1 MARGG
6 AWSYAGQVNLRC
18 AVCEVHGPVLPSA
31 DGRRAAGVLRRA
43 GWRCHPEL
51 RWCCPACL
59 AKLASG
65 ELDAAALMREQRAA
79 AAATMDEWLKG

>member
-1 MARGG
+1 M
-6 AWSYAGQVNLRC
+6 
-18 AVCEVHGPVLPSA
+18 HGPVLPSA

-43 GWRCHPEL
+43 GWRCHPQL

-65 ELDAAALMREQRAA
+65 ELDAAALVREQQKAA
-79 AAATMDEWLKG
+79 AAAIDEWLKL